1 MLPTAQDLFLT
12 PATTPTDSQATRD
25 RLEEQFFY
33 SIELSNGTH
42 KRTWAGRL
50 DDVDQRVV
58 AAFRK
63 LGIAPTTFM
72 DVAVSSGVSTVS
84 WFDALRQ
91 AGLRPRMA
99 ATDLTMTAYLIRLRS
114 WLHVLVD
121 KQGFPLQYDVCGY
134 VWRPRCRLRYYP
146 LGNGLLTLLW
156 DRLYREV
163 AGRHDLLGRLKSLGS
178 QPPAA
183 DDPLIKAEIK
193 LVTHRLRNNRDIEL
207 LHDDI
212 LAPNPLSLRRRF
224 DVIRAANILNRSYF
238 PAEQLRVAISNL
250 RERLTG
256 AGACL
261 LIVRTDESSTNNG
274 SLFSLSP
281 DETFSVVERMGKGS
295 EVEDIVLS
303 L

>member
-1 MLPTAQDLFLT
+1 MLPTAHDLFLT
-12 PATTPTDSQATRD
+12 HATTPANSQTARD

-50 DDVDQRVV
+50 DDVDRATV
-58 AAFRK
+58 AAFRN
-63 LGIAPTTFM
+63 LGIAPTRFM

-84 WFDALRQ
+84 WFDALRE
-91 AGLRPRMA
+91 AGLRPRMT
-99 ATDLTMTAYLIRLRS
+99 ATDLTMTAYLVRLHS

-121 KQGFPLQYDVCGY
+121 RQGFPLQYDVCGY

-156 DRLYREV
+156 GRLYRDV
-163 AGRHDLLGRLKSLGS
+163 AERHNLLGHLKSLGS
-178 QPPAA
+178 QPPAT

-193 LVTHRLRNNRDIEL
+193 LVTHRLRNNCDIEL
-207 LHDDI
+207 LDDDI
-212 LAPNPLSLRRRF
+212 LAPNPPSIQRQF

-238 PAEQLRVAISNL
+238 PAEQLRVAIRNL

-261 LIVRTDESSTNNG
+261 LIVRTDESMTNNG
-274 SLFSLSP
+274 SLFSLNP
-281 DETFSVVERMGKGS
+281 DGTFSVVERMGTGS

>member
-1 MLPTAQDLFLT
+1 MLPTAHDLFLT
-12 PATTPTDSQATRD
+12 HATTPAECQAARD

-50 DDVDQRVV
+50 DDVDRATV
-58 AAFRK
+58 AAFKK
-63 LGIAPTTFM
+63 LGISPTKFM

-84 WFDALRQ
+84 WFEALQ
-91 AGLRPRMA
+91 HAGFRPHMT
-99 ATDLTMTAYLIRLRS
+99 ATDLTMTAYLLRLHS

-121 KQGFPLQYDVCGY
+121 RQGFPLQYDVCGY
-134 VWRPRCRLRYYP
+134 VWRPRCRLRFYP

-156 DRLYREV
+156 DRLYRHV
-163 AGRHDLLGRLKSLGS
+163 AGQHDLLGRLKSLGGH
-178 QPPAA
+178 PPATN
-183 DDPLIKAEIK
+183 DPVIKAEIK
-193 LVTHRLRNNRDIEL
+193 LATHRLRNNRDIEL
-207 LHDDI
+207 LDDDI
-212 LAPNPLSLRRRF
+212 LAPNPPSLQRRF

-238 PAEQLRVAISNL
+238 PTEQLRVAISHL

-274 SLFSLSP
+274 TLFSLNP
-281 DETFSVVERMGKGS
+281 DETFSVVAQMGKGS

>member
-1 MLPTAQDLFLT
+1 MLPTAQDLFLM
-12 PATTPTDSQATRD
+12 PATTTTDSQVARD

-50 DDVDQRVV
+50 DDVDRAMI

-63 LGIAPTTFM
+63 LGIAPTRFM

-84 WFDALRQ
+84 WLDALRQ
-91 AGLRPRMA
+91 AGLRPHMT
-99 ATDLTMTAYLIRLRS
+99 ATDLTMTAYLVQLRS

-121 KQGFPLQYDVCGY
+121 KQGFPLQYDVCGF

-156 DRLYREV
+156 ARLYRDT
-163 AGRHDLLGRLKSLGS
+163 AGRHDLQAQLKSLGNH
-178 QPPAA
+178 PPAA

-207 LHDDI
+207 LDDDI
-212 LAPNPLSLRRRF
+212 LAPNPLSLMRRF

-238 PAEQLRVAISNL
+238 PVEQLRVAIRNL

-256 AGACL
+256 VGACL

-274 SLFSLSP
+274 TLFSLNA
-281 DETFSVVERMGKGS
+281 DETFSVVERMGMGS